1 MKQLFF
7 AMLAGLTL
15 ASCSEISTDPAPT
28 RLTRTAQTVTINF
41 AKTASTLANDTLLV
55 GEMNAYVLVP
65 TVNADGTLTYP
76 AITAATTPTFTTPVT
91 AGTAATAQTY
101 TVATN
106 LVITENTPSNSV
118 RVVLRT
124 TNRPGR
130 RTGSQRLTAALLIN
144 GTSRA
149 TATHQGTNF
158 SRTAVPTGGFY
169 TTSLDANL
177 AGYAF

>member
-1 MKQLFF
+1 MKQFFF

-15 ASCSEISTDPAPT
+15 ASCSEISTDPAPART
-28 RLTRTAQTVTINF
+28 TRTAQTVTINF
-41 AKTASTLANDTLLV
+41 AKTASTLASDTLLV
-55 GEMNAYVLVP
+55 GEMNAYVVVP
-65 TVNADGTLTYP
+65 ITNADGTLTYP
-76 AITAATTPTFTTPVT
+76 AITATTTPTFTTPVT

-106 LVITENTPSNSV
+106 LVISENTPSNSV
-118 RVVLRT
+118 RIVLRT

-130 RTGSQRLTAALLIN
+130 RTGSQRLTASLFIN
-144 GTSRA
+144 GVSRA
-149 TATHQGTNF
+149 TATHQGLSF
-158 SRTAVPTGGFY
+158 SRTATATGGFF